1 MPVYPCGDTAQ
12 DLQLTNTKA
21 TQCMAYG
28 KREGYAE
35 KEPKRGEYSTIS
47 EYNIVWMNVGK

>member
-1 MPVYPCGDTAQ
+1 MPVYPGGDTAQ

-47 EYNIVWMNVGK
+47 GYNIVWMNVGK